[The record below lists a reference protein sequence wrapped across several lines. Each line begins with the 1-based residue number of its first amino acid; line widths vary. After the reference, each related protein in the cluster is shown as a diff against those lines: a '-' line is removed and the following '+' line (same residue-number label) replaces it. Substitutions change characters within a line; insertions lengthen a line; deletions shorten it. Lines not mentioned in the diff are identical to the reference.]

1 MLDER
6 VDRLYAA
13 ARDVRNRAHAPYSKF
28 KVGAAVLDN
37 QGQIHVGCN
46 VENASYPEG
55 VCAEANALGAM
66 VAAGGM
72 ACQLVVICAG
82 DNKTITPCGG
92 CRQKLAEFS
101 TPETPVISFSANG
114 NQVLQTTLG
123 DLLPHGFSA
132 SDFK

>member
-1 MLDER
+1 MADER
-6 VDRLYAA
+6 VALLHVS

-37 QGQIHVGCN
+37 LGQVHVGCN

-55 VCAEANALGAM
+55 VCAETNALGAM
-66 VAAGGM
+66 VAGGGT

-82 DNKTITPCGG
+82 DDQIITPCGG
-92 CRQKLAEFS
+92 CRQRLAEFC
-101 TPETPVISFSANG
+101 TPETPVISFTAKG
-114 NQVLQTTLG
+114 DQRFETTLG
-123 DLLPHGFSA
+123 DLLPRGFSA

>member
-1 MLDER
+1 MSDDL
-6 VDRLYAA
+6 VDLLHAA

-28 KVGAAVLDN
+28 KVGAAVFDD
-37 QGQIHVGCN
+37 QGQVHVGCN

-66 VAAGGM
+66 VAAGGT

-82 DNKTITPCGG
+82 DDKAITPCGG

-101 TPETPVISFSANG
+101 APETPVLSFSAIG
-114 NQVLQTTLG
+114 DQVLETTLG